1 MARPKKQVEIETPA
15 IGHNSQETDDQL
27 IAENHKLE
35 DELKAG
41 MAKYTE
47 WAKPRKKRIE
57 AIESEIRRRLIERN
71 ADSTRTD
78 SGTAYFS
85 DLLQTKIEDREVLF
99 DFIADNWDSYGDQML
114 KIGAAVDAVRQYM
127 SDHDGNPPPGLS
139 VSFFR
144 RLNIRR
150 S

>member
-1 MARPKKQVEIETPA
+1 MPRPKKQVREETPA
-15 IGHNSQETDDQL
+15 IGHNSQDTDDQL

-41 MAKYTE
+41 MAKYAE
-47 WAKPRKKRIE
+47 WAKPRKERIE

-85 DLLQTKIEDREVLF
+85 DLLQTKIEDREALF
-99 DFIADNWDSYGDQML
+99 DFIADNWESYGDQML
-114 KIGAAVDAVRQYM
+114 KLGAAVDAVRQYM

-139 VSFFR
+139 VSFYR